1 MQHRGVK
8 TRIANNNLQPRPGC
22 GITHHDTTDF
32 ITEGLE
38 HHISDKIFHAIDVNS
53 ANIKGSRFDVR
64 NRIDYLHA
72 YKDIGVR
79 NHPSSLP
86 GSSNLPFKGLQ
97 DITRP
102 PI

>member
-1 MQHRGVK
+1 MQHRGV
-8 TRIANNNLQPRPGC
+8 RAMIANNNLQPRPGC
-22 GITHHDTTDF
+22 GITHHDTMDF

-38 HHISDKIFHAIDVNS
+38 HHISNKIFDVIGVNK

-64 NRIDYLHA
+64 NRIDYLHLN
-72 YKDIGVR
+72 KDIDVR
-79 NHPSSLP
+79 NHPSSLL
-86 GSSNLPFKGLQ
+86 GSSTIPFKGLQ